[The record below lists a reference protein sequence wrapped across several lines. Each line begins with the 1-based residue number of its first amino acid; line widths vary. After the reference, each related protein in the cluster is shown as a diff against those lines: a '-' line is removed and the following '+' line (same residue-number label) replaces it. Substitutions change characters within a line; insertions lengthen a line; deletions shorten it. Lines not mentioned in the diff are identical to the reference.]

1 MKEQSSRLTKV
12 AGAGIA
18 AVRRRVGSRSH
29 RGNRLRQRR
38 QQHQRTR
45 TAPCSDSIRPHRE
58 QLSTAQAKASD
69 ERRDTGAERPV
80 AGESVQSQ
88 ISSVSTNVQS
98 QASSVQTQVQSVQS
112 QVQSQTQSNGGSSAG
127 GY

>member
-12 AGAGIA
+12 AVVGAVAGALAIAGIA
-18 AVRRRVGSRSH
+18 VTGCGSDDNNSADV
-29 RGNRLRQRR
+29 NS
-38 QQHQRTR
+38 
-45 TAPCSDSIRPHRE
+45 AIDSI
-58 QLSTAQAKASD
+58 QSQAS
-69 ERRDTGAERPV
+69 
-80 AGESVQSQ
+80 SVQSQ